1 MKFVGRMRQAAS
13 QLALLALVAVM
24 TSFGAV
30 QSAFAQ
36 GGGAAVTFDPAPV
49 IAIVNE
55 ATTFV
60 TTIGLAVLIFLM
72 VAKGIK
78 WARKAG

>member
-1 MKFVGRMRQAAS
+1 MKFRNTMKRYGA
-13 QLALLALVAVM
+13 QLGAGLTGVAF
-24 TSFGAV
+24 TGL
-30 QSAFAQ
+30 AFAQ

-49 IAIVNE
+49 IAIVDQ